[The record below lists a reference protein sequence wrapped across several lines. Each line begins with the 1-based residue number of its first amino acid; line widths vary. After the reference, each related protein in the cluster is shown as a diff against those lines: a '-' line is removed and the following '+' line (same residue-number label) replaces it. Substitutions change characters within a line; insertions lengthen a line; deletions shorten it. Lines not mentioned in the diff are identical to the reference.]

1 MNGGNFQT
9 YEVVGNG
16 PSQWSQ
22 YTSQLTVAQF
32 VVMQEK
38 KRKKKK
44 EEKSGKFLFCF
55 FPYEILR
62 KYL

>member
-38 KRKKKK
+38 IKK
-44 EEKSGKFLFCF
+44 
-55 FPYEILR
+55 
-62 KYL
+62 